1 MGEIAEAIQRKARR
15 GDGRVTPC
23 KDCKERTEK
32 CHAKCTR
39 YKAWKEEHEKVRQER
54 AKYIEGN
61 RIDIEI
67 KGRRKSQ
74 IEHVHGADYGYSRK
88 TRRR

>member
-1 MGEIAEAIQRKARR
+1 M
-15 GDGRVTPC
+15 TPC
-23 KDCKERTEK
+23 KDCKDRTEK
-32 CHAKCTR
+32 CHGKCER
-39 YKAWKEEHEKVRQER
+39 YRGWKEENEKVRQER
-54 AKYIEGN
+54 AKYIEGK

-74 IEHVHGADYGYSRK
+74 IEHAHGADYGYSRK